1 MDVKRL
7 VRILGV
13 LSGILL
19 LSACGKWS
27 WPASRIVPEFEHIDT
42 LRILSLPSN
51 AQSDEEVSLASLQGL
66 INDPRPRLY
75 VEATAGDVF
84 WSQHALPGAKEE
96 PLTVPATVSGACGV
110 QPTTLVLV
118 SVRLLCT
125 VLRTFPGVVR
135 GLVID
140 NPNLPATI
148 DVATTLAGQDH
159 AMVVTP
165 EQASFFEGAPFH
177 LKVLANLN
185 TENWTSNIEA
195 YTWEFD
201 HLWAKADHRLLF
213 SLDPTI
219 SLNLREYAAAT
230 DGFVFWLHPSENPDR
245 ALLEKILAAAVPDT
259 PVLGWWTNEPAGVAL
274 ASQYQ
279 HVTVATDFMD
289 NLSVFGAFPPPT
301 QLKQTA
307 PAPLPKLA
315 PRVYY
320 SVQFS
325 DGDNLQYMEHRLRQ
339 IWEDPNRATVPASY
353 TVQPWATEMA
363 PTILEYYYHTATTDN
378 LFVTGPSGP
387 GYFYPEDWPADTLD
401 NLLHLGVGLLKTD
414 DIPFVE
420 VWNYGDANGPEL
432 ADYATVLHPEAL
444 LLGMGGSAGGIAPL
458 DGTLAITNVGFPTTV
473 AQAVSLLQPLAGNA
487 TDPTGPNLAA
497 NVQPTLGSG
506 APSGTT
512 VTGDQVQFPAAASTV
527 SPSGG
532 VAYDIPIAHSA
543 ASYILEAD
551 LSGSGE
557 AVVDVWNG
565 QQNEDLAYELSATP
579 QPFTLDVNVPDSAGA
594 LQIALVPEGGA
605 AAVVMQHL
613 SVQVLQ
619 SPPLTTPRFV
629 NLYIDAWDFTPS
641 MVAQVEDALG
651 LQFQLVRLDQLVSLW
666 REEQSIAAGAS

>member
-1 MDVKRL
+1 MKRL
-7 VRILGV
+7 VRILGA

-27 WPASRIVPEFEHIDT
+27 WPASRIVPEFEQIHT
-42 LRILSLPSN
+42 LRVLSLPSD
-51 AQSDEEVSLASLQGL
+51 AQSDEAVSLASLQGL
-66 INDPRPRLY
+66 INNPRPRLY
-75 VEATAGDVF
+75 VEVTAGDVF
-84 WSQHALPGAKEE
+84 WAHHALPGVKEE
-96 PLTVPATVSGACGV
+96 PLAVPPTVSAACGV
-110 QPTTLVLV
+110 QPATLLFV

-140 NPNLPATI
+140 DPALPATI

-177 LKVLANLN
+177 FKVLANLN
-185 TENWTSNIEA
+185 NENWTSDIQA

-201 HLWAKADHRLLF
+201 HLWAKSDHRLLF
-213 SLDPTI
+213 SLDPSI
-219 SLNLREYAAAT
+219 SLNLREYAVAT

-245 ALLEKILAAAVPDT
+245 ALLKKILAAAVPDT

-279 HVTVATDFMD
+279 HFTVATDFMD
-289 NLSVFGAFPPPT
+289 NLSVFGAFAPPT

-307 PAPLPKLA
+307 PNPLPKLS

-339 IWEDPNRATVPASY
+339 IWANLDRGTVPASY

-363 PTILEYYYHTATTDN
+363 PTILEYYYQTATADN
-378 LFVTGPSGP
+378 FFVTGPSGP
-387 GYFYPEDWPADTLD
+387 GYFYPEDWPAGALD

-420 VWNYGDANGPEL
+420 VWNYGNTNGPEL
-432 ADYATVLHPEAL
+432 AEYASVLHPEAL
-444 LLGMGGSAGGIAPL
+444 LLGEGSSTGGIAAL

-473 AQAVSLLQPLAGNA
+473 AQAVSLLEPLAGNP
-487 TDPTGPNLAA
+487 TVPTGPNLAA
-497 NVQPTLGSG
+497 GVSATVGNQ
-506 APSGTT
+506 APAGTT
-512 VTGDQVQFPAAASTV
+512 VTGDEVRFPAGASVV
-527 SPSGG
+527 SPSQG
-532 VAYDIPIAHSA
+532 VVYDVPIGSSA
-543 ASYILEAD
+543 GAYILHGD

-557 AVVDVWNG
+557 VVVDVRSG
-565 QQNEDLAYELSATP
+565 QQNENLAYQLSATP
-579 QPFTLDVNVPDSAGA
+579 QPFTLDVNVPDAGGA
-594 LQIALVPEGGA
+594 LQLALVPQGGA
-605 AAVVMQHL
+605 AVTVMQDL
-613 SVQVLQ
+613 TVQALQ

-641 MVAQVEDALG
+641 MVAQVEDSLG
-651 LQFQLVRLDQLVSLW
+651 PQFQLVRLDQLVSLW
-666 REEQSIAAGAS
+666 KEEQSRTGSAS